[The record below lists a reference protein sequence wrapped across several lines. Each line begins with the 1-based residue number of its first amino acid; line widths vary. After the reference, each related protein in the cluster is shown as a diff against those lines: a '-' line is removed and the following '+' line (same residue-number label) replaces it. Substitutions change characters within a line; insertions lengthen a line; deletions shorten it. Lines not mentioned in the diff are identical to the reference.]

1 MDICMTQEV
10 LDWVASKPARVRKAL
25 LKELGRRE
33 WENCADDVKYWMDA
47 TKHAVPY
54 VYTKDP
60 HPMY

>member
-47 TKHAVPY
+47 TKHAHAVS
-54 VYTKDP
+54 
-60 HPMY
+60 